1 MDESLDPEDDAIL
14 DTSTPNP
21 TFSVSS
27 TSKGK
32 RALAPPGLAPST
44 SEPPASEPARA
55 VTLTPAAQAVSN
67 LASIKLPSTSEL
79 YAKRFTGQP
88 ESKKAKLTSA
98 LELTQKAKVVIS
110 PTPPPPRAGSQP

>member
-14 DTSTPNP
+14 DTSTPN
-21 TFSVSS
+21 S
-27 TSKGK
+27 TLSLSSKGK
-32 RALAPPGLAPST
+32 RTLAPLGLAPST

-67 LASIKLPSTSEL
+67 LASIKLPSTTEL
-79 YAKRFTGQP
+79 YAKRFTGPP

-98 LELTQKAKVVIS
+98 LELSQKAKVVIS

>member
-44 SEPPASEPARA
+44 SEPPASEPTRA

-67 LASIKLPSTSEL
+67 LASLKLPSTTEL

-88 ESKKAKLTSA
+88 ESKKAKVTSA

-110 PTPPPPRAGSQP
+110 PPPPRAGSQP